1 MKKEGLVL
9 DKVVLLGRTFEE
21 YVRYFALDP
30 AALRGQA
37 VLDVA
42 SGVSS
47 FCAEANAQ
55 GIHVTAF
62 DLIYELPPEHIEARC
77 GPDLDHVI
85 QSVTGLKTYKWD
97 FYQSPEGLRPY
108 RERAYK
114 TFLADYRAQGAAS
127 TDREPSRLAAA
138 RPDQAGRHVPSLD
151 PQAAAADGDRPRSD
165 ASGFSTSQH
174 ARRSGR
180 YVPGSLPRLPF
191 RDGQF
196 DLALASY
203 LLFVYEDHFDY
214 EFHKHSVL
222 EIMRV
227 TKGEARLYPLVSF
240 EARRCSHLD
249 LLKSDPDLR
258 HLSFEEVQTDFEF
271 LVGSNWF
278 LRVRRR

>member
-1 MKKEGLVL
+1 MSKQGLVL

-30 AALRGQA
+30 AALRAKA

-47 FCAEANAQ
+47 FCVEANAQ

-62 DLIYELPPEHIEARC
+62 DRIYELAPERIEARC
-77 GPDLDHVI
+77 GPDLDRVI
-85 QSVTGLKTYKWD
+85 KSVDGLQTYKWD
-97 FYQSPEGLRPY
+97 FYKNPPTLRTY

-114 TFLADYRAQGAAS
+114 TFLADYRAQRANA
-127 TDREPSRLAAA
+127 TDREPPRLAAA
-138 RPDQAGRHVPSLD
+138 FDDRVAEDSSTSHPYPASAG
-151 PQAAAADGDRPRSD
+151 GNRPRSD
-165 ASGFSTSQH
+165 AASASEYSVHSGQ
-174 ARRSGR
+174 R
-180 YVPGSLPRLPF
+180 YVPGQLPNLPF

-196 DLALASY
+196 NLTLVSY
-203 LLFVYEDHFDY
+203 LLIVYEDHFDY
-214 EFHKHSVL
+214 EFHKQSVL

-227 TKGEARLYPLVSF
+227 TQGEARFYPLVSF
-240 EARRCSHLD
+240 EAKRCSYLD
-249 LLKSDPDLR
+249 PLKNDPELR

-278 LRVRRR
+278 LRIGHRR